1 MNPHA
6 KLVSLGTA
14 VELINAG
21 KYLVIAGDEA
31 ALRQLPA
38 GHWIGGTIP
47 YFMAEQG
54 GTVTREQVFVN
65 ELPVL
70 GEAPTLRRY
79 EVDAL
84 PQLCRN
90 APDNG
95 YTIIIVP
102 AFGACHGAFAENAP
116 NYEEMYMKPL
126 VGWVAGVHL
135 DDLGKTTPKVAF
147 GPDAELSDQYVVAID
162 VPLPPEHYA
171 RVDIVNLFQPGDG
184 AAIRFP
190 ATGFAASDCLIDGRP
205 AKLAEYLTSQQIDAR
220 LPLVAD
226 YCGAM
231 INVSIKAIDLAGGRV
246 EFYAPVFPGMDYR
259 IAAPVGDYV
268 AGFLAA
274 LPQHEEALVFSCNCI
289 LNFLYSDLEGK
300 RTADIE
306 GPITFGE
313 IAYQLLNQTL
323 VYLTIGDA

>member
-1 MNPHA
+1 MNAHA
-6 KLVSLGTA
+6 RLVSVGSA
-14 VELINAG
+14 AELIDSG

-65 ELPVL
+65 ELEIL
-70 GEAPTLRRY
+70 GAAPTIRRY
-79 EVDAL
+79 AVDAL
-84 PQLCRN
+84 PQICRN

-102 AFGACHGAFAENAP
+102 AFSACHGAFAENAP
-116 NYEEMYMKPL
+116 NYEEMFMKPL

-135 DDLGKTTPKVAF
+135 DDLGKTTPKVAL
-147 GPDAELSDQYVVAID
+147 GPDAELSDQYAVAID
-162 VPLPPEHYA
+162 VPLPPERYA
-171 RVDIVNLFQPGDG
+171 HVDIVNLFRPGGG
-184 AAIRFP
+184 ACIRFP
-190 ATGFAASDCLIDGRP
+190 ATGFAAGECLIDGRP
-205 AKLAEYLTSQQIDAR
+205 ANLAEYLQSGQIDTR

-231 INVSIKAIDLAGGRV
+231 INVGIKGVDLAGRRV

-259 IAAPVGDYV
+259 VAAPVGDYV
-268 AGFLAA
+268 SGFLAA
-274 LPQHEEALVFSCNCI
+274 LPRRDTAVAFSCNCI
-289 LNFLYSDLEGK
+289 LNFLYSGLEGK
-300 RTADIE
+300 RTADIT
-306 GPITFGE
+306 GPVTFGE

-323 VYLTIGDA
+323 VYLTIEG

>member
-1 MNPHA
+1 MNSLA
-6 KLVSLGTA
+6 KLVSVGA
-14 VELINAG
+14 AAELINNG
-21 KYLVIAGDEA
+21 KTLVIAGDET

-38 GHWIGGTIP
+38 GNWIGGTIP

-54 GTVTREQVFVN
+54 GLVTREQVFVN
-65 ELPVL
+65 ELEVY
-70 GEAPTLRRY
+70 GEAPTIRRY
-79 EVDAL
+79 ELEAL
-84 PQLCRN
+84 PQICRN

-95 YTIIIVP
+95 YTILIVP
-102 AFGACHGAFAENAP
+102 AFSACHGAFAENAP

-135 DDLGKTTPKVAF
+135 DDLAKATPKVAF
-147 GPDAELSDQYVVAID
+147 GPAAELSAEYVVTID
-162 VPLPPEHYA
+162 VPLPPERYA
-171 RVDIVNLFQPGDG
+171 HVDIVNLFQPGDG
-184 AAIRFP
+184 PSIRFP
-190 ATGFAASDCLIDGRP
+190 ATGFAAGDCLIDGGP
-205 AKLAEYLTSQQIDAR
+205 ANLAEYLSARQIDTR

-231 INVSIKAIDLAGGRV
+231 INVSVKTIDAASGRV

-268 AGFLAA
+268 SGFLAA
-274 LPQHEEALVFSCNCI
+274 LPRRETAVAFSCNCI

-300 RTADIE
+300 RTADIT
-306 GPITFGE
+306 GPATFGE

-323 VYLTIGDA
+323 VYLTVEG